1 MSQAEMTAVK
11 EAPEVE
17 RLRQE
22 PAELAAAAA
31 ATEAPIR
38 TGAVTSQQSQLF
50 TVRMWPEPLDG
61 GQVEWRGKVD
71 HVASGEG
78 YYFRSWPRLIVYLE
92 KMLQPGF
99 RTGHGV
105 G

>member
-22 PAELAAAAA
+22 PAEVAAAAA

-50 TVRMWPEPLDG
+50 TVRMWPEPHEFTPVSG
-61 GQVEWRGKVD
+61 GRQRWYCRRG
-71 HVASGEG
+71 
-78 YYFRSWPRLIVYLE
+78 
-92 KMLQPGF
+92 
-99 RTGHGV
+99 
-105 G
+105 